1 MPWARPGESLRQG
14 TSAHQCTTSVGKG
27 CPHPTDTHT
36 HSVSTKKK
44 NHPQSC
50 QPEIATIS
58 ILARFFLPT
67 LFLIH
72 LGVALIIRVKVVTKI
87 PGNFAF
93 KHWKI
98 VSCVE
103 NPGFT
108 QELVCGGKANCPFL
122 FFPVPFQGGR

>member
-1 MPWARPGESLRQG
+1 M
-14 TSAHQCTTSVGKG
+14 
-27 CPHPTDTHT
+27 
-36 HSVSTKKK
+36 STKKK
-44 NHPQSC
+44 KKSP
-50 QPEIATIS
+50 TILPAGDS
-58 ILARFFLPT
+58 HYQYFSTFLSAYS
-67 LFLIH
+67 LLIH

>member
-1 MPWARPGESLRQG
+1 MPTPYR
-14 TSAHQCTTSVGKG
+14 H
-27 CPHPTDTHT
+27 THT
-36 HSVSTKKK
+36 QCQLKK

-72 LGVALIIRVKVVTKI
+72 LGVALTIRVKVVTKI

-98 VSCVE
+98 VLCVE

-108 QELVCGGKANCPFL
+108 QELVCGGKANCLFL